1 MELGG
6 EGLCCYKV
14 FLGKPHPHH
23 AWVLAGAQG
32 GTPVSAFAEPGALES
47 RSLRGPRCRI
57 AGSREALPLRAMY
70 PSPRWW

>member
-23 AWVLAGAQG
+23 AWVLAGAQW
-32 GTPVSAFAEPGALES
+32 GTPVSAFAEPRALES